1 MLTKL
6 RRETLAE
13 QASQSLIEFI
23 QTQSLKPGDVL
34 PSEAK
39 LSVDFGVSRPIIREA
54 LKSLA
59 GKGVIEI
66 VNGRGAVVKPIDS
79 ETLSEFFERA
89 MHENDNTIM
98 ELMEVRKGIE
108 VQSAALAAQRR
119 TPEELAKMSGIVS
132 AMRQHLND
140 PDMYIDLDTS
150 LHLTIASA
158 THNAMMYHLVESMR
172 EAIKEF
178 MRTKSIP
185 QVTHEQYSGLERS
198 QSIHESLLSA
208 LERGDVNAARE
219 VMSAHFDIALKAMAE
234 QRPEGVFPS

>member
-23 QTQSLKPGDVL
+23 QTQNLKPGDVL
-34 PSEAK
+34 PSEAR
-39 LSVDFGVSRPIIREA
+39 LSVEFGVSRPIIREA

-59 GKGVIEI
+59 GKGVIDI

-119 TPEELAKMSGIVS
+119 TPEELAKMSEIVT

-140 PDMYIDLDTS
+140 PDS
-150 LHLTIASA
+150 
-158 THNAMMYHLVESMR
+158 
-172 EAIKEF
+172 
-178 MRTKSIP
+178 
-185 QVTHEQYSGLERS
+185 
-198 QSIHESLLSA
+198 
-208 LERGDVNAARE
+208 
-219 VMSAHFDIALKAMAE
+219 
-234 QRPEGVFPS
+234 